1 MAHPGGRPTKYDPAY
16 CDQIIAHM
24 QDGASMLSFAAEIN
38 VSRATLNVWAEQ
50 HPEFLEAVNVAKA
63 KCAAWWE
70 KVARTNAV
78 TGDGNATL
86 VVFGLKNMGR
96 DEWHE
101 KMHTEHSG
109 EIGVRTIER
118 TIVDPKNPDA

>member
-24 QDGASMLSFAAEIN
+24 QDGASMLSFAAEIG
-38 VSRATLNVWAEQ
+38 VSRATLNVWKDE
-50 HPEFLEAVNVAKA
+50 HPEFLEAVEVGKA

-70 KVARTNAV
+70 KQARASAT
-78 TGDGNATL
+78 TGTGNGTL
-86 VVFGLKNMGR
+86 VIFGLKNMGR
-96 DEWHE
+96 DEWYE
-101 KMHTEHSG
+101 KTHTEHSG